1 MKTWLA
7 PATLLLSLALVG
19 CSHPQPVYYEPPA
32 PPPPP
37 PPAFR
42 AIAEQGFQD
51 GFQAARKDVADGR
64 PLVVERHER
73 FHNPPV
79 PPEGFEDYRHAF
91 RRGYSAFLN
100 PMPPPP
106 PPGY

>member
-1 MKTWLA
+1 VRLDMKTWVSLA
-7 PATLLLSLALVG
+7 ALLLPLALVG
-19 CSHPQPVYYEPPA
+19 CSHPQPVYYA

-42 AIAEQGFQD
+42 TVAQEGFHD
-51 GFQAARKDVADGR
+51 GFQAARQDVTDQR

-79 PPEGFEDYRHAF
+79 PPEAFDDYRHAF
-91 RRGYSAFLN
+91 RRGYTAFLN
-100 PMPPPP
+100 RMPP